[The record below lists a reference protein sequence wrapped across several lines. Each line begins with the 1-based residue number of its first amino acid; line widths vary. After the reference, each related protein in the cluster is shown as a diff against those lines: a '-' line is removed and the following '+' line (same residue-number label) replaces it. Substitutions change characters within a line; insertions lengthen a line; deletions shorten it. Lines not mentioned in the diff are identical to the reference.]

1 MKLRTLSFCLIT
13 LFFLSCNGGNDL
25 PASTKVTFS
34 LSADSLVFDYV
45 ASSGA
50 VQVTVNDEWGVTSN
64 QSWCTC
70 SPSGGL
76 KGTTS
81 VTINTT
87 KNELQTAR
95 SALLTFKR
103 LSTTKTLKII
113 QKPSPGITFAN
124 NSLVLSYNSA
134 SKDISFT
141 ATDAWTVT
149 SDQSWCKLSSASG
162 NAGSATISV
171 TADQN
176 ASDASRTATL
186 TFNIGTYSQTYTVLQ
201 GCNEGTTNVNIS
213 TPDGYVL
220 TWHDEFNTTQPAMPS
235 TTDWWY
241 ETGASGWGNNE
252 IENYVAGKT
261 GADTLAYVSDGS
273 LKIKCRKMNGTVYS
287 IRMNTSKSWTYG
299 YFEARLKL
307 PKGKGSWPAFWML
320 PKNFV
325 SWPLD
330 GEIDIMEEIGAEPNL
345 VSATI
350 HCDAYNSTKNTQK
363 MSRKY
368 VNNAEGSFHVYAME
382 WTATYIKA
390 YIDGVLYFTFNNDGA
405 GNKSTW
411 PYNVPFYL
419 KLNLAWGG
427 NWGGYLGI
435 DESALPLTYEIDYVR
450 VFQK

>member
-1 MKLRTLSFCLIT
+1 
-13 LFFLSCNGGNDL
+13 
-25 PASTKVTFS
+25 
-34 LSADSLVFDYV
+34 
-45 ASSGA
+45 
-50 VQVTVNDEWGVTSN
+50 
-64 QSWCTC
+64 
-70 SPSGGL
+70 
-76 KGTTS
+76 
-81 VTINTT
+81 
-87 KNELQTAR
+87 
-95 SALLTFKR
+95 
-103 LSTTKTLKII
+103 
-113 QKPSPGITFAN
+113 
-124 NSLVLSYNSA
+124 
-134 SKDISFT
+134 
-141 ATDAWTVT
+141 
-149 SDQSWCKLSSASG
+149 
-162 NAGSATISV
+162 
-171 TADQN
+171 
-176 ASDASRTATL
+176 
-186 TFNIGTYSQTYTVLQ
+186 VLQ
-201 GCNEGTTNVNIS
+201 GCNEGTTNINIT

-220 TWHDEFNTTQPAMPS
+220 TWHDEFNATQPAMPS